1 MKILLQHLRTKLY
14 LRSIGSWTAKC
25 EEAHDFQHSQ
35 RLIDFVRDNRLE
47 GVQIAVK
54 FDEAEFDEV
63 FPVPPIASLPTLAA

>member
-14 LRSIGSWTAKC
+14 LRSAGSWTDKF

-35 RLIDFVRDNRLE
+35 RLIEFVRDNRLE

-54 FDEAEFDEV
+54 FDKAEFDEV
-63 FPVPPIASLPTLAA
+63 FPVPPPASLPALSA